1 MSLDEYQLKYKQRY
15 PLHGS
20 VLWDPLDKAAKI
32 TILTAV
38 SDVNCVDEWE
48 QTLLHAAACRKD
60 GRPLVQMLLILGADR
75 NRKAKWNNTPLQN
88 AQG

>member
-1 MSLDEYQLKYKQRY
+1 MSLNEHQLKYKQKY

-20 VLWDPLDKAAKI
+20 VLFDPLDKAAN

-38 SDVNCVDEWE
+38 SDVNCVDEYQ

-60 GRPLVQMLLILGADR
+60 GRPLVQMLLLLGADR
-75 NRKAKWNNTPLQN
+75 NRKEKWGNTPLPY